1 LILRDIEERPRAEQA
16 IRELSLQK
24 EYLLEEIKEEHNF
37 EEIVGQSR
45 SLVDVIEKVKLVANT
60 DSSVLIL
67 GESGNGKE
75 LIARAVHANSLR
87 RKRALVKVNCAG
99 LPTGL
104 VVATEN
110 SIRGDA

>member
-1 LILRDIEERPRAEQA
+1 
-16 IRELSLQK
+16 
-24 EYLLEEIKEEHNF
+24 LLEEIKEEHNF

-67 GESGNGKE
+67 GESGTGKE
-75 LIARAVHANSLR
+75 LLARAVHANSLR
-87 RKRALVKVNCAG
+87 RKRALAKVNCAG

-104 VVATEN
+104 VDSELLGHEKGAFTGASERRIGLFELVR
-110 SIRGDA
+110 SRL